1 MVSMLL
7 RCVYRAMRD
16 GVTEMV
22 PLLEILPV
30 SKNGGRW
37 EGETGS
43 TAMCWEREE
52 KWVTYK
58 GYIQHWNDGDRG
70 VVGEYESLLLRACQH
85 VLRGFDP

>member
-37 EGETGS
+37 DGEGKE
-43 TAMCWEREE
+43 EE
-52 KWVTYK
+52 KLVTYK
-58 GYIQHWNDGDRG
+58 GFIQHWNEGGVG

-85 VLRGFDP
+85 ALCGMPP